1 MLALKKKRKWLYL
14 FVRPLNGGYAES
26 DIAIESFEIDDSTPM
41 MDEAIQN
48 VFDGGEK
55 VIQVKIF

>member
-1 MLALKKKRKWLYL
+1 MAVFILSVL
-14 FVRPLNGGYAES
+14 LNGGYAES